1 MMTALGKIDS
11 QALVFDVTK
20 YDRPRLIRLLQQMK
34 RPEIEVFQV
43 LSSQDKPV
51 LQKLFDQF
59 VRRGEFKIIF
69 VRDN

>member
-43 LSSQDKPV
+43 LSSQDKSE
-51 LQKLFDQF
+51 LQKSFDQF

>member
-1 MMTALGKIDS
+1 MTTLGMIDS
-11 QALVFDVTK
+11 QAFVFDLTK

-34 RPEIEVFQV
+34 RPEIEVFQI

-69 VRDN
+69 VRDK